1 MADDVPMPYAGSDCG
16 CACDPHGNGWD
27 FGTKEGDEVT
37 LSEFLAGGFAVAL
50 VIVAVWAAN
59 NDATW
64 RDKYRAIMFERNEM
78 LRRQIRK
85 DLGLPDRD
93 R

>member
-50 VIVAVWAAN
+50 VIAAVYSSVV
-59 NDATW
+59 DQ
-64 RDKYRAIMFERNEM
+64 IQ
-78 LRRQIRK
+78 LRVHTRHWQVLLFLLALLTI
-85 DLGLPDRD
+85 PSTH
-93 R
+93 